1 MSKKSEKVKGLLL
14 YQLLKLTKQK
24 CLHFFRFFNCWYL
37 KLTFVS
43 NTFWT
48 KIPKSSHCEPLGL
61 YTVVSALKYCF
72 PQIFRMCQ
80 NAKMDETVHE

>member
-43 NTFWT
+43 NTFWA
-48 KIPKSSHCEPLGL
+48 KIPKSSHCE
-61 YTVVSALKYCF
+61 YVVKSVTDAQAGNKF
-72 PQIFRMCQ
+72 
-80 NAKMDETVHE
+80 T